1 MRPSVFARAAL
12 ALVLLVG
19 LGVGLVACGGDDS
32 AVKPPPPATDV
43 ETASQAACSLMTP
56 ADATTLFGVP
66 AQPKVDDQPAS
77 VASQC
82 IYASA
87 GLDGQLV
94 QFRIFDNERYY
105 SKALVA
111 DGKPVTGL
119 GRKAYIDTQGPGGI
133 VDLQWV
139 NDGHVYALAYSIV
152 GGDAATRASEL
163 ELLARTIDDRL

>member
-1 MRPSVFARAAL
+1 MLVVGLAVAL
-12 ALVLLVG
+12 A
-19 LGVGLVACGGDDS
+19 ACGGDDS
-32 AVKPPPPATDV
+32 HGAVKPPPPATDV

-82 IYASA
+82 LYAST

-111 DGKPVTGL
+111 DGKRVTGL
-119 GRKAYIDTQGPGGI
+119 GRKAYIDTQGPDGI

-139 NDGHVYALAYSIV
+139 NDGHVYALAYSIA
-152 GGDAATRASEL
+152 GGDATTRASEL